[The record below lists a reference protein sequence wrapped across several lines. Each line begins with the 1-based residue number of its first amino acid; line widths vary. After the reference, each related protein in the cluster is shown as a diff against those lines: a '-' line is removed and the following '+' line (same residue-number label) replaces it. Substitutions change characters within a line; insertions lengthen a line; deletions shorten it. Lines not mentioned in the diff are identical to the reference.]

1 MSKANYVEVFI
12 PKGAP
17 NDEPNLLVGVN
28 GVMYNLPK
36 GKKTKVPPEV
46 KAEIDR
52 SLRAQEKLDETIDR
66 LLEESK

>member
-36 GKKTKVPPEV
+36 GKKSKVPPEV

>member
-1 MSKANYVEVFI
+1 MSKENYVEVFI

-17 NDEPNLLVGVN
+17 SDEPNLLVGVN

-36 GKKTKVPPEV
+36 GKKSMVPPEV

-52 SLRAQEKLDETIDR
+52 SIRAQEKLDETIDR

>member
-17 NDEPNLLVGVN
+17 GDEPNLLVGVN

-36 GKKTKVPPEV
+36 GKKSKVPPEV

-52 SLRAQEKLDETIDR
+52 SIQAQEKLDETIDR

>member
-1 MSKANYVEVFI
+1 MSKENYVEVFI

-36 GKKTKVPPEV
+36 GKKSMVPPEV

-52 SLRAQEKLDETIDR
+52 SIRAQEKLDETIDR